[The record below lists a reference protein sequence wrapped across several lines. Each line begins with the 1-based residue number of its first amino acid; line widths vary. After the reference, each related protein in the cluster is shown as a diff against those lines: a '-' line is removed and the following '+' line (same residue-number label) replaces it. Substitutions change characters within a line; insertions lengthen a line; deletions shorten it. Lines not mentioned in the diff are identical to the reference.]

1 MRALLAVITGVLL
14 ALGAPVAAQ
23 TFPAANGTRVVD
35 AANLLDPKAEQALDA
50 KLAGFEKQTGRQ
62 FVVATIADLQGYPI
76 EDYGYKL
83 GRTWGVGNK
92 DRNDGVVLI
101 VAPKDRK
108 VRIEVGY
115 GLEPVLTDAYSSVI
129 INTAIVPR
137 FKAGDYLG
145 GINAGADAVIQQLQ
159 LPPEEA
165 AARMQAAEK
174 DQAGPQRGGIPFAL
188 LFWLFILIFLVLPAM
203 FSGRRGRR
211 YGRGP
216 IVIWGPGDWGSS
228 RGGWGGGSGGDF
240 GGFSG
245 GGGSFGGGG
254 ASGGW

>member
-1 MRALLAVITGVLL
+1 
-14 ALGAPVAAQ
+14 
-23 TFPAANGTRVVD
+23 
-35 AANLLDPKAEQALDA
+35 
-50 KLAGFEKQTGRQ
+50 
-62 FVVATIADLQGYPI
+62 
-76 EDYGYKL
+76 
-83 GRTWGVGNK
+83 
-92 DRNDGVVLI
+92 
-101 VAPKDRK
+101 PKDRK

-174 DQAGPQRGGIPFAL
+174 DQAEPQRGGIPFAL

-228 RGGWGGGSGGDF
+228 RGGWGGGSGGGF